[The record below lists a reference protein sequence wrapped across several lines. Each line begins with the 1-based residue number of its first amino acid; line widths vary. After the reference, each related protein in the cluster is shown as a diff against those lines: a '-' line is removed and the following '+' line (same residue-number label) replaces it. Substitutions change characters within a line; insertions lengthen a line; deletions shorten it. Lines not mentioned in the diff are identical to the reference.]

1 MVDFS
6 KFDTV
11 EVDSG
16 RQGGTPVLKGTRLP
30 IGHLIQ
36 YWRHGYTLEEYL
48 DEFSVDPKLVKKFL
62 EELRLAFRPNR

>member
-1 MVDFS
+1 MIDFS
-6 KFDTV
+6 EFDTV

-30 IGHLIQ
+30 IGHLVQ
-36 YWRHGYTLEEYL
+36 YWRHGYSLEEYL
-48 DEFSVDPKLVKKFL
+48 EQFHVDRELVEDFL